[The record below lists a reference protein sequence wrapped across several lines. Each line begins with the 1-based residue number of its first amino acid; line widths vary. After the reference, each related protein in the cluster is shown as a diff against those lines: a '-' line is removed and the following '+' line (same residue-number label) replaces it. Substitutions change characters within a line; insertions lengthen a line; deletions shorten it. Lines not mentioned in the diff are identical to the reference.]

1 MIAPSASGECPLQ
14 QGWIRPEEGTVA
26 DGEGSSQR
34 GLVQEASQ
42 KAVQEGRF
50 RRYVRLLGPGL
61 ITGAADDDPSGV
73 ATYAQAGASFG
84 NGMLWTAPVTLPMMI
99 AVQEISDRT
108 ALATGESLGTL
119 IRRKFSRKP
128 RIVIGVLVVA
138 LLVANTL
145 NIAADL
151 MAIGQGM
158 ELLGAGPDHLWAAVA
173 GVAIALTLM
182 TGSFA
187 VIAKV
192 FKWLCLALL
201 AYVGVL
207 FAATVQWG
215 DVLAGLMGLQFRWRW
230 DYLGLLVGVLG
241 TTISPYLF
249 FWQSAHRIEEMRAED
264 LGGHHTVALPD
275 RDDRL
280 ARQKLHGARAD
291 VFTGMFFSVLV
302 MFAIIAA
309 SAATL
314 GQKGAQINSAADAAK
329 ALEPIAGPAAKAL
342 FSIGFIG
349 TGFLAIP
356 VLAGSASVGL
366 AGLLG
371 TRWGFDR
378 KPRNARVFYTLLGVG
393 IIGGIILTLLL
404 DDPIG
409 LLVFAAVV
417 NGIAAAPFL
426 IVTMLVS
433 GDRKIMGDYANGK
446 VTATIGWATAGV
458 MAVAAAI
465 GVWTTLTG
473 QGS

>member
-1 MIAPSASGECPLQ
+1 
-14 QGWIRPEEGTVA
+14 V
-26 DGEGSSQR
+26 
-34 GLVQEASQ
+34 
-42 KAVQEGRF
+42 
-50 RRYVRLLGPGL
+50 
-61 ITGAADDDPSGV
+61 TGAADDDPSGV
-73 ATYAQAGASFG
+73 ATYAQAGATFA
-84 NGMLWTAPVTLPMMI
+84 NGMLWTAPVTLPMM
-99 AVQEISDRT
+99 AGVQEICDRT

-119 IRRKFSRKP
+119 IRRKFTRKP
-128 RIVIGVLVVA
+128 RIVIGILVVA
-138 LLVANTL
+138 LLIANTL

-173 GVAIALTLM
+173 GVAIAVTLM

-207 FAATVQWG
+207 FVANVDWA
-215 DVLAGLMGLQFRWRW
+215 DVLAGLSGIQFRWSW
-230 DYLGLLVGVLG
+230 EYLGLLVAVLG

-249 FWQSAHRIEEMRAED
+249 FWQTAHRVEEMRSED
-264 LGGHHTVALPD
+264 LGGHRPVALPD

-291 VFTGMFFSVLV
+291 VFAGMGFSVLV
-302 MFAIIAA
+302 MFAIMAA
-309 SAATL
+309 TAATL
-314 GQKGAQINSAADAAK
+314 GKNGTQIGSAADAAR

-349 TGFLAIP
+349 TGFLAVP

-378 KPRNARVFYTLLGVG
+378 KPRNARVFYSLLGVG
-393 IIGGIILTLLL
+393 IIGGIVLAVTLS
-404 DDPIG
+404 DPIG
-409 LLVFAAVV
+409 LLVFVAVV

-426 IVTMLVS
+426 IVIMLVS
-433 GDRKIMGDYANGK
+433 GDRKIMGNYVNGG
-446 VTATIGWATAGV
+446 VAASIGWATAAI
-458 MAVAAAI
+458 MAVAGAV
-465 GVWTTLTG
+465 GVWTTITG